1 MYGNLK
7 PGGRDPVAL
16 RVDSYLGSLD
26 KPVPVAPTPIAWE
39 LVLLLAAE
47 FLSFAVVLTP
57 LIVDNASDREIETFW
72 RTYSLLAL
80 AACGPYILLTT
91 PVAAGYSWFVQRWPL
106 NLVTWLFIILS
117 LACVVHIASVPTDPR
132 GVFIGCCS
140 ITSYLLLLVVV
151 VYFEKFPSFVDFF
164 FAIFWHLIAFLPA
177 YLAGAITGGSALGGW
192 AASAL
197 CCVYFG
203 AELRLVRSGAVIGLS
218 SAHSLRDPFT
228 VGVWIN
234 CATWRFLVQ
243 LLILSQKFFFQSLSL
258 LGAGIVKGWRK
269 VVSAIV
275 RLTPAQWFTPVTV
288 PRKLAT
294 LTHSV

>member
-151 VYFEKFPSFVDFF
+151 VYFDFF
-164 FAIFWHLIAFLPA
+164 FRNFLAPNCLPPGVPRWCDHGRLSA
-177 YLAGAITGGSALGGW
+177 GRLGRQRTVLRLLWCRAAAGA
-192 AASAL
+192 
-197 CCVYFG
+197 
-203 AELRLVRSGAVIGLS
+203 VRG
-218 SAHSLRDPFT
+218 RD
-228 VGVWIN
+228 
-234 CATWRFLVQ
+234 R
-243 LLILSQKFFFQSLSL
+243 SL
-258 LGAGIVKGWRK
+258 LGSQSAG
-269 VVSAIV
+269 
-275 RLTPAQWFTPVTV
+275 PV
-288 PRKLAT
+288 
-294 LTHSV
+294 HGGGMD